1 MVKIWIANTDS
12 DWFDFLSAQSSLDEV
27 NFWQPS
33 GRTGFHAVQPGEL
46 FVFRLKSP
54 RNMIGGF
61 GVFEQASRLPLYL
74 AWDAFGIK
82 NGAATFDEM
91 RDRVSRYVQGEVRGD
106 HVLGCRIVT
115 QPVFLPEPAW
125 IPLPPS
131 WPTNVQVGKVYDT
144 DSAEGRELWDRLFES
159 GLMEPLTA
167 VYEPVAEPE
176 RARFGEPVLIKPRLG
191 QGAFRIA
198 VTDAYGRQCAV
209 SGGKVLPALE
219 VAHIKPYREG
229 GRHDVSNGILMR
241 TDIHRVFD
249 AGYATIDPDFRFVVS
264 NRVKSEFNNGNEYLR
279 LHGSKLILPAKNQF
293 APNREA
299 LEWHNRYCFV
309 D

>member
-1 MVKIWIANTDS
+1 MVKLWIANTDN

-33 GRTGFHAVQPGEL
+33 GRFEFHAIQPGEL

-61 GVFEQASRLPLYL
+61 GVFEQASRLPLPL

-91 RDRVSRYVQGEVRGD
+91 RNRVAQYVHGELRRD
-106 HVLGCRIVT
+106 HLLGCRIIT
-115 QPVFLPEPAW
+115 QPVFLPQLAW

-159 GLMEPLTA
+159 GLMEPLYA
-167 VYEPVAEPE
+167 AYEPTAEPE

-219 VAHIKPYREG
+219 AAHIKPYGEG

-249 AGYATIDPDFRFVVS
+249 SGYATIDPDFRFVVS
-264 NRVKSEFNNGNEYLR
+264 NRVKSDFNNGNEYLR
-279 LHGSKLILPAKNQF
+279 LHGSTLILPAKRQF
-293 APNREA
+293 APSREA
-299 LEWHNRYCFV
+299 LEWHNSNCFLG
-309 D
+309 